1 MAFVKVK
8 TNTGTTEI
16 EVPDTS
22 IEAAGMIYPQFESIS
37 DFIIIQNHVFS
48 KMAIDHLHIEAHP
61 DEQEQIEKAK
71 EADGNGTDE
80 KETNYML

>member
-1 MAFVKVK
+1 MAIVHVRS
-8 TNTGTTEI
+8 GDETTQI
-16 EVPDTS
+16 ELPHNS
-22 IEAAGMIYPQFESIS
+22 IEAANSVYPQLDGIS

-61 DEQEQIEKAK
+61 DEQEQIEQAK
-71 EADGNGTDE
+71 EADGNE